1 MVFDVP
7 ACKREECCVMILM
20 FEEESCDY
28 LPVKT
33 KTTLVDDNVVSM
45 HDININSKEAPGVS
59 EGLKQK

>member
-7 ACKREECCVMILM
+7 TCKREECCVMILM

-33 KTTLVDDNVVSM
+33 KNTLVDDNVVSM
-45 HDININSKEAPGVS
+45 HDININSKEATGVS
-59 EGLKQK
+59 EGLKQ